1 MFSEINIGI
10 SEIKNMTFLNT
21 EERDKLKKLHKKER
35 DGRVRDRIKAVLL
48 YDKGWTLM
56 QIAEALLLSDDA
68 IRKHI
73 KEYKFYKK
81 LKPENGGS
89 KEKLSFKQSEKL
101 IKHLQSHTYLY
112 TKDIVIY
119 VKSSYGISY
128 SISGMCYWLKRNGFS
143 YKKPSIV
150 PGKANKEIQ
159 KKWIDEYFKLKN
171 NLKENET
178 ICFMDGVHP
187 THNTQLSYGWIK
199 KGVRKEICSNTGRQ
213 RINIS
218 GAIDV
223 IERKLHFQ
231 EDTMLNAETTIS
243 FLKKIEKAYPNKNK
257 IYLFSDNARY
267 YKNKAVQECLKQSK
281 IELHHLPPYSPNLNP
296 IERLWK
302 WMKERV
308 LYNTYYQEFDDFKLA
323 VFGFLKTLSKTDPQ
337 TDLAKIFAKR
347 VRDRFH
353 AIGAP
358 CTDS

>member
-1 MFSEINIGI
+1 MS
-10 SEIKNMTFLNT
+10 FLNN
-21 EERDKLKKLHKKER
+21 EERVQLRAQHKKER
-35 DGRVRDRIKAVLL
+35 DKRICDRIKAVLL
-48 YDKGWTLM
+48 YDKGWPLM

-73 KEYKFYKK
+73 KDYKFYKK
-81 LKPENGGS
+81 LKTENGGS
-89 KEKLSFKQSEKL
+89 EEKLSVKQSKKL
-101 IKHLQSHTYLY
+101 IKHLQAYTYLY
-112 TKDIVIY
+112 TKDIVAY
-119 VKSSYGISY
+119 VESAYGISY

-150 PGKANKEIQ
+150 PGKADKEIQ
-159 KKWIDEYFKLKN
+159 KKWIDEYFKLKK

-178 ICFMDGVHP
+178 ICFIDGVHP
-187 THNTQLSYGWIK
+187 THNTKLSYGWIK

-223 IERKLHFQ
+223 VERKLHFQ
-231 EDTMLNAETTIS
+231 EDHMLNAEATIS
-243 FLKKIEKAYPNKNK
+243 FFKKIGKSYPNKNK

-267 YKNKAVQECLKQSK
+267 YKNKAVQEYLKQSK

-302 WMKERV
+302 WMKERTM
-308 LYNTYYQEFDDFKLA
+308 YNTYYKEFDDFKLA
-323 VFGFLKTLSKTDPQ
+323 VFGFLETLSKTEPE
-337 TDLAKIFAKR
+337 TILGKIFAKR